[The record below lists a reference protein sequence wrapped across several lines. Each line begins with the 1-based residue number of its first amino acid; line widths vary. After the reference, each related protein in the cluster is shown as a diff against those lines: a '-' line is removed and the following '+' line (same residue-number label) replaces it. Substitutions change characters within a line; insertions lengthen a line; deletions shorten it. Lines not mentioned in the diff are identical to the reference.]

1 MSLYS
6 NEDMDTTT
14 DLLELLEQAMSS
26 QMYRSSANTSNS
38 RRSTTAFINQRQ
50 SRLPPVYDAIYSL
63 MRGYNSNMTAYQDNM
78 SSLIATFMNDVR
90 DVRIQRGHTVP
101 PQSGPSRHEQF
112 VPTNPTR
119 PTSTPV
125 TPIIRRASVPFA
137 GFVSS
142 FLQQPLI
149 TQRQMDEYTENIT
162 YTETNTSC
170 VNTTCPITLDD
181 FQEGESLILLRGC
194 GHGFR
199 PEAIRQW
206 FRTDTRCPLC
216 RQNVLPEREM
226 QNTDIA
232 QILNGVNITNM
243 SNSISS
249 AISEA
254 LQQSIP
260 ANAEHTTINNV
271 PVLSI
276 DIPWHM
282 NMTTDIS
289 NNGTDISNNGTDAAN
304 N

>member
-6 NEDMDTTT
+6 NEDMDTTSN
-14 DLLELLEQAMSS
+14 LLELLEQAMSS
-26 QMYRSSANTSNS
+26 QMYRSSDNTGNS
-38 RRSTTAFINQRQ
+38 RRTTTAFTNQRQ
-50 SRLPPVYDAIYSL
+50 QRLPPVYDAIYSL
-63 MRGYNSNMTAYQDNM
+63 MREYNSNMTTYQDNM
-78 SSLIATFMNDVR
+78 ASLISTFMNDVR
-90 DVRIQRGHTVP
+90 DVRIHRSHNVP
-101 PQSGPSRHEQF
+101 QQSVPSRREQF

-119 PTSTPV
+119 PTPTPV
-125 TPIIRRASVPFA
+125 TPIIRRSSVPFA
-137 GFVSS
+137 GFVPS

-149 TQRQMDEYTENIT
+149 TQQQMDEYTENIT
-162 YTETNTSC
+162 YTEANTSC
-170 VNTTCPITLDD
+170 VNTTCPITLED
-181 FQEGESLILLRGC
+181 FQEGDPLILLRGC

-216 RQNVLPEREM
+216 RQNVLPESEM
-226 QNTDIA
+226 QNTDIT

-260 ANAEHTTINNV
+260 ANAGHTTVNNV

-289 NNGTDISNNGTDAAN
+289 NNETDAAN